1 MDTSKV
7 VTDFLS
13 SVADDPDMLK
23 QFGID
28 PEKTIKDATGLDLTD
43 EQMKDV
49 IACIEPMVEGKG
61 LNAEAVM
68 KAAGDFLQGDGAAGI
83 LSSLTGLFGG
93 GEGDGKKKS
102 DSKDDDGGNIIGEIA
117 ESLFGGK

>member
-102 DSKDDDGGNIIGEIA
+102 DSKDDDDGNIIGEIA